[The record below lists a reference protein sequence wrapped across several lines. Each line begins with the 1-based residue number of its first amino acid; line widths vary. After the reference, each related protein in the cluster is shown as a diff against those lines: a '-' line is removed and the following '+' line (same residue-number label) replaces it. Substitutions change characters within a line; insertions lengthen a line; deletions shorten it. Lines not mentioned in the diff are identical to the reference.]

1 MMATST
7 ATVTSKGQVTIPV
20 EVRRRLGIA
29 PSDKIVFV
37 YDESGP
43 VVVRKMKF
51 SVEDLQGI
59 LPILPVAPSPDFE
72 EEIHQAFEAGFDDD
86 SGDGSQK

>member
-1 MMATST
+1 MATAT

-20 EVRRRLGIA
+20 EVRRRLGIE

-43 VVVRKMKF
+43 VQVQRMRYTIK
-51 SVEDLQGI
+51 DLAGI
-59 LPILPVAPSPDFE
+59 IPALPRDKVQDFDEQIREAFE
-72 EEIHQAFEAGFDDD
+72 EGMN
-86 SGDGSQK
+86 QKFGGGIE

>member
-1 MMATST
+1 
-7 ATVTSKGQVTIPV
+7 
-20 EVRRRLGIA
+20 
-29 PSDKIVFV
+29 
-37 YDESGP
+37 
-43 VVVRKMKF
+43 MKF